1 MRLTTAVTV
10 LALSAV
16 QATTASP
23 ILIPPLWQ
31 LPPPPISSDQAPDPA
46 LPLGPN
52 NLDLPTAL
60 DPILDPAEIFPAAP
74 PPPPP
79 PPPAAFDLVI
89 PFDSSDPILDPTE
102 ISPNSPKPQKRRLEE
117 VLGAVVDENINGAGK

>member
-1 MRLTTAVTV
+1 
-10 LALSAV
+10 
-16 QATTASP
+16 
-23 ILIPPLWQ
+23 
-31 LPPPPISSDQAPDPA
+31 
-46 LPLGPN
+46 
-52 NLDLPTAL
+52 
-60 DPILDPAEIFPAAP
+60 LDPAEIFPAAP